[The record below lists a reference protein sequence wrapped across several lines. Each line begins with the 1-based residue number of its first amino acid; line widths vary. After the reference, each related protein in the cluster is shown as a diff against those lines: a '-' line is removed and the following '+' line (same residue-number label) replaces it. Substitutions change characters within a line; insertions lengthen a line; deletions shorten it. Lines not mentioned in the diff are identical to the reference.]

1 MGCHSGVPKLQFKTS
16 NIPVAWVDIFGA
28 SGQGSAIQGA
38 GWIISA
44 DLLNALRGD
53 DLRHV
58 ALSAAIPDPQPVV
71 AVKEEVEE
79 DQAVDPLEG
88 KGQVFPYLQLTIPH
102 CESCRCYGAKVA
114 VYIPTWAPCRGR
126 E

>member
-1 MGCHSGVPKLQFKTS
+1 MVPKLKFKTS
-16 NIPVAWVDIFGA
+16 NIPVTWVDIFGA
-28 SGQGSAIQGA
+28 RGQGSAIQGV
-38 GWIISA
+38 GWIILA
-44 DLLNALRGD
+44 DLLDTLWGD
-53 DLRHV
+53 GLGNV

-88 KGQVFPYLQLTIPH
+88 KGQVFPYLQLNPPH
-102 CESCRCYGAKVA
+102 CESCQCYGASVP
-114 VYIPTWAPCRGR
+114 VYIPTRAPCRGR